1 MGLARPGVQSGDP
14 VAQPAGGLLECGEQR
29 AGDAAAAGL
38 RDDVHP
44 LDLAGSV
51 GKSLKASPAHRLTVA
66 VAHQE
71 HPVRRA
77 EFRRPRLRHP
87 GGGQVQP
94 VVQRAHLL
102 DHGRHQGGGVAGIRR
117 GTPKLQLTTHL
128 TTCTDPATPTQ
139 PRPCRRGALATTH
152 YDAAMSTYRRIFAML
167 ATLLAATL
175 LISGCSKKSSEPLP
189 DAAGLLTQSIASTK
203 KLQSA
208 HLEIVVN
215 GKIDGLMVKSLSGDL
230 TNVPAVAVKGNSTI
244 SMGGSAVDIEL
255 VVLDGTLYAALTPN
269 SWLDMGPA
277 AEIYDPSV
285 ILNPDE
291 GLANMLT
298 NLTDATAAGFETIGG
313 VPTVK
318 ITGKIGADAVN
329 KLIPPLNA
337 SAPLPSTVWIEQ
349 NAPNQ
354 LVQAQVDQS
363 EGNNVQLTLSEWDKP
378 VTVTKPAV

>member
-1 MGLARPGVQSGDP
+1 
-14 VAQPAGGLLECGEQR
+14 
-29 AGDAAAAGL
+29 
-38 RDDVHP
+38 
-44 LDLAGSV
+44 
-51 GKSLKASPAHRLTVA
+51 
-66 VAHQE
+66 
-71 HPVRRA
+71 
-77 EFRRPRLRHP
+77 
-87 GGGQVQP
+87 
-94 VVQRAHLL
+94 
-102 DHGRHQGGGVAGIRR
+102 
-117 GTPKLQLTTHL
+117 
-128 TTCTDPATPTQ
+128 
-139 PRPCRRGALATTH
+139 
-152 YDAAMSTYRRIFAML
+152 MSTYRRIFAML
-167 ATLLAATL
+167 ATLFAATL

-329 KLIPPLNA
+329 KLIPPLKA

-378 VTVTKPAV
+378 VTVTKPAM

>member
-1 MGLARPGVQSGDP
+1 M
-14 VAQPAGGLLECGEQR
+14 
-29 AGDAAAAGL
+29 
-38 RDDVHP
+38 
-44 LDLAGSV
+44 
-51 GKSLKASPAHRLTVA
+51 
-66 VAHQE
+66 
-71 HPVRRA
+71 
-77 EFRRPRLRHP
+77 
-87 GGGQVQP
+87 
-94 VVQRAHLL
+94 
-102 DHGRHQGGGVAGIRR
+102 
-117 GTPKLQLTTHL
+117 
-128 TTCTDPATPTQ
+128 
-139 PRPCRRGALATTH
+139 
-152 YDAAMSTYRRIFAML
+152 YRRMFAML

-378 VTVTKPAV
+378 VTVTKPAM

>member
-1 MGLARPGVQSGDP
+1 
-14 VAQPAGGLLECGEQR
+14 
-29 AGDAAAAGL
+29 
-38 RDDVHP
+38 
-44 LDLAGSV
+44 
-51 GKSLKASPAHRLTVA
+51 
-66 VAHQE
+66 
-71 HPVRRA
+71 
-77 EFRRPRLRHP
+77 
-87 GGGQVQP
+87 
-94 VVQRAHLL
+94 
-102 DHGRHQGGGVAGIRR
+102 
-117 GTPKLQLTTHL
+117 
-128 TTCTDPATPTQ
+128 
-139 PRPCRRGALATTH
+139 
-152 YDAAMSTYRRIFAML
+152 ML

-277 AEIYDPSV
+277 AEIYDLSV

-378 VTVTKPAV
+378 VTVTKPAM

>member
-1 MGLARPGVQSGDP
+1 MLRVLARVPG
-14 VAQPAGGLLECGEQR
+14 
-29 AGDAAAAGL
+29 
-38 RDDVHP
+38 DV
-44 LDLAGSV
+44 
-51 GKSLKASPAHRLTVA
+51 
-66 VAHQE
+66 
-71 HPVRRA
+71 
-77 EFRRPRLRHP
+77 
-87 GGGQVQP
+87 
-94 VVQRAHLL
+94 
-102 DHGRHQGGGVAGIRR
+102 
-117 GTPKLQLTTHL
+117 
-128 TTCTDPATPTQ
+128 
-139 PRPCRRGALATTH
+139 
-152 YDAAMSTYRRIFAML
+152 
-167 ATLLAATL
+167 
-175 LISGCSKKSSEPLP
+175 
-189 DAAGLLTQSIASTK
+189 
-203 KLQSA
+203 A

-378 VTVTKPAV
+378 VTVTKPAM